1 MVGQKFSVSLTR
13 FSVALSL
20 GFAVSAGMLSP
31 AIAQSSPAT
40 PAQSTSSR
48 GSVSVTFEPPKD
60 SKPDSTVG
68 GASRGEPC
76 PQEVSSARGCLTP
89 LMPQSKDGLTVSE
102 RPTFLVYIPPN
113 SANEIFFRLVG
124 ESNNYRYQT
133 KIPVTSAGGIV
144 SIKLPESEPALEVG
158 KNYKWTLIA
167 TGAEGIRP
175 DSPGVQGDIRRIEPS
190 PELQTQLE
198 KVTPLERAALY
209 GKAGIWFDTVGT
221 LAELKR
227 AQPGDATLIDA
238 WKQLLGSVGLE
249 AVAATPLLP

>member
-1 MVGQKFSVSLTR
+1 MTEQKFSVSLTR

-20 GFAVSAGMLSP
+20 GLALSAGMVSP
-31 AIAQSSPAT
+31 ARSQSSPAT

-48 GSVSVTFEPPKD
+48 GRVRVTFEPPKD
-60 SKPDSTVG
+60 GKPDSTVG

-76 PQEVSSARGCLTP
+76 PQELSSAGGCLKP

-124 ESNNYRYQT
+124 ETNNYRYQT
-133 KIPVTSAGGIV
+133 KITGTSGGGVV
-144 SIKLPESEPALEVG
+144 SIKLPDSAPALEVG
-158 KNYKWTLIA
+158 KNYKWTAIA

-175 DSPGVQGDIRRIEPS
+175 DSPGVRGEIRRIEPS
-190 PELQTQLE
+190 PELKIQLE

-227 AQPGDATLIDA
+227 AQPEDATLAYA